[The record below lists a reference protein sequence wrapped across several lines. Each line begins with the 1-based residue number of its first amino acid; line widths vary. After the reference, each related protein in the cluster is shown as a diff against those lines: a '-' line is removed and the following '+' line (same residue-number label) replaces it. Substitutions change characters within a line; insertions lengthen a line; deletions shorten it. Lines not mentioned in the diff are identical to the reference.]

1 MEYQNTDHTFAVC
14 AYKESPYLESC
25 IKSLV
30 NQKVKS
36 NIIVCTSTPCEFI
49 ENMAKKYDL
58 PYYVREGKSD
68 ICDDWNF
75 SVACTKTNY
84 VTVAHQDDVYNE
96 HYVEEL
102 LKHIPD
108 EKMSIFIA
116 DYLPL
121 KGGKVGKR
129 DINSK
134 LRKFLRQ
141 PMRCKKLAASKWW
154 RRRIL
159 SLGNSICCPG
169 VTYNKSVVGLPIF
182 TSKMTFCIDWDTFL
196 KCAEIK
202 NSHFAYCDTP
212 IIYYRI
218 HDGATSKE
226 FIVDHR
232 RIKEDT
238 DMFNKFWPSF
248 LTKIIM
254 VFYKR
259 AYDTYN

>member
-1 MEYQNTDHTFAVC
+1 M
-14 AYKESPYLESC
+14 
-25 IKSLV
+25 
-30 NQKVKS
+30 
-36 NIIVCTSTPCEFI
+36 
-49 ENMAKKYDL
+49 
-58 PYYVREGKSD
+58 
-68 ICDDWNF
+68 
-75 SVACTKTNY
+75 
-84 VTVAHQDDVYNE
+84 
-96 HYVEEL
+96 
-102 LKHIPD
+102 
-108 EKMSIFIA
+108 
-116 DYLPL
+116 
-121 KGGKVGKR
+121 
-129 DINSK
+129 
-134 LRKFLRQ
+134 RQ

-182 TSKMTFCIDWDTFL
+182 TSKMKFCIDWDTFL

-254 VFYKR
+254 VFYKK

>member
-49 ENMAKKYDL
+49 ENMAKKYDI

-116 DYLPL
+116 
-121 KGGKVGKR
+121 
-129 DINSK
+129 
-134 LRKFLRQ
+134 
-141 PMRCKKLAASKWW
+141 MRCKKLAASKWW

-182 TSKMTFCIDWDTFL
+182 TSKMKFCIDWDTFL

-254 VFYKR
+254 VFYKK

>member
-96 HYVEEL
+96 HYVEEF

-141 PMRCKKLAASKWW
+141 L
-154 RRRIL
+154 
-159 SLGNSICCPG
+159 
-169 VTYNKSVVGLPIF
+169 
-182 TSKMTFCIDWDTFL
+182 
-196 KCAEIK
+196 
-202 NSHFAYCDTP
+202 
-212 IIYYRI
+212 
-218 HDGATSKE
+218 
-226 FIVDHR
+226 
-232 RIKEDT
+232 
-238 DMFNKFWPSF
+238 
-248 LTKIIM
+248 
-254 VFYKR
+254 
-259 AYDTYN
+259 